1 MQQFRQ
7 WNQMNVDFGAQK
19 MLTSLQEIISPG
31 TLMVQQPKTYL
42 LRQSILDFENY
53 ETDTRSRYFGNVALD
68 NKIND
73 WLSAM
78 VRFSLTHS
86 VKYKKRES
94 MLEVLMYLHITD
106 VTAMFLNS
114 IMMQC

>member
-19 MLTSLQEIISPG
+19 MLILVLEIILPG
-31 TLMVQQPKTYL
+31 TLTVQQPKTNL

-78 VRFSLTHS
+78 VVSHLT
-86 VKYKKRES
+86 
-94 MLEVLMYLHITD
+94 L
-106 VTAMFLNS
+106 
-114 IMMQC
+114 Q